1 MGLRPLACWDCG
13 FESRRGHGC
22 LSVVSVVCCQVEISA
37 TGWSLVQRSPT
48 DCGVSSCVISK
59 TSKNEEAIARDWA
72 VSAIKKT
79 DYVVVANCIL
89 CFQGFVNSGY
99 GVNGIA
105 HVSTAVLVYGI
116 GYVVVEGCRLM
127 YSNWLQ
133 ISVLFWSS
141 RFNFRM
147 RISDTTTF
155 TRQKGW
161 YSLMCMK

>member
-1 MGLRPLACWDCG
+1 M
-13 FESRRGHGC
+13 
-22 LSVVSVVCCQVEISA
+22 
-37 TGWSLVQRSPT
+37 
-48 DCGVSSCVISK
+48 SSCVISK

-127 YSNWLQ
+127 YSN
-133 ISVLFWSS
+133 
-141 RFNFRM
+141 
-147 RISDTTTF
+147 
-155 TRQKGW
+155 
-161 YSLMCMK
+161 